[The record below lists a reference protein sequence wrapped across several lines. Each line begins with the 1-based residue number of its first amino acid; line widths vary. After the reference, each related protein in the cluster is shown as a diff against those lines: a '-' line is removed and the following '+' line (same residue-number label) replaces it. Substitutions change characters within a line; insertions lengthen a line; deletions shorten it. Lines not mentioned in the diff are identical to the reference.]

1 MILHI
6 LFGIGIVAITL
17 VFGDVPSKLNLNN
30 NSVNLEVQP
39 QTSILELPILS
50 KKKRIKFVLIIET
63 TLYTPYYVCY
73 IQPFYIMH

>member
-6 LFGIGIVAITL
+6 LFGVGIAAITL

-39 QTSILELPILS
+39 QTSTLELPILS
-50 KKKRIKFVLIIET
+50 K
-63 TLYTPYYVCY
+63 
-73 IQPFYIMH
+73 

>member
-6 LFGIGIVAITL
+6 LFCMGIVAITL

-50 KKKRIKFVLIIET
+50 KKKESN
-63 TLYTPYYVCY
+63 LY
-73 IQPFYIMH
+73 